1 MKKIAAVAAAVL
13 ASVALAAPAQASAP
27 DHNRHDLALYTS
39 FLHAK
44 MPGAATMPDK
54 LMHVRGDVFCR
65 GLANGVSVES
75 AMALGA
81 AAGMSD
87 KATITMLVAAV
98 KWLCPAE
105 QHVLDS
111 FMNS

>member
-1 MKKIAAVAAAVL
+1 MKKIITTIATVL
-13 ASVALAAPAQASAP
+13 AVFALAAPAQAAAP
-27 DHNRHDLALYTS
+27 DHNRRDLALYTS

-54 LMHVRGDVFCR
+54 LMHVRGDVLCR
-65 GLANGVSVES
+65 GLADGVSVES

-87 KATITMLVAAV
+87 KATITMLIAAV

-105 QHVLDS
+105 QHVIDS
-111 FMNS
+111 FING